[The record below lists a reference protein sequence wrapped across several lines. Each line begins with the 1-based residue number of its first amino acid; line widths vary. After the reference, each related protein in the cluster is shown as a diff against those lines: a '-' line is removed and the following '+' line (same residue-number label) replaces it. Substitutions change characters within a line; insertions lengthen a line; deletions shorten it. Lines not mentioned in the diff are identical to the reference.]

1 MSKAGTKAMR
11 ADMAAMDEKI
21 RELRASPLF
30 RHIPT
35 ETLERIAPDVIRRVY
50 GKGQIIIQQGDPANG
65 FYLVLF
71 GRVKIRV
78 SSGSGKEQVLHFY
91 GPGGSFGE
99 AAMLGGNGFPVDV
112 VALERSRLAFVPAR
126 IFDQEMDGDPT
137 FSRQILSSMARRLT
151 EFAHI
156 IEDLSIREVKARLAC
171 YLLRQ
176 SCDQGQLELPVGKG
190 ELAHLLGTT
199 AESLSRSLRTL
210 SDQGAIKVDGRRIA
224 LLNPDAL
231 MDLAEE

>member
-1 MSKAGTKAMR
+1 MSKSATETER
-11 ADMAAMDEKI
+11 TPLNAMDEKI

-30 RHIPT
+30 RHLPAK
-35 ETLERIAPDVIRRVY
+35 TLARLAPEVIRRIY
-50 GKGQIIIQQGDPANG
+50 CKGQIVVQQGDPADG
-65 FYLVLF
+65 FFLVLF

-112 VALERSRLAFVPAR
+112 VALERTRLAFVPAR
-126 IFDQEMDGDPT
+126 VFEQEMDGDPE
-137 FSRQILSSMARRLT
+137 FVRQILGSMARRLT

-176 SCDQGQLELPVGKG
+176 SCENGELELAVGKG

-199 AESLSRSLRTL
+199 PESLSRSLRTL
-210 SDQGAIKVDGRRIA
+210 SDQGAIEVDGRSIT